1 MPALLVSKSPP
12 LSGEVTIHGAKNS
25 VLPILAATLLCRT
38 PCVLHNCPDILDVT
52 HTRAILHSLGCA
64 SERRGA
70 SVYIDPRSCAGHSI
84 PPELA
89 ASMRASSLFLG
100 ALLARQGEA
109 SLSLPGGC
117 PIGAR
122 PVDYHLLAFRALGAE
137 VTETDDTIHCRA
149 RRLTGAKITLPGPS
163 VGATENAILAAV
175 GAEGVT
181 VIENAAC
188 EPEIV
193 DLAAFLNRCGGCVQ
207 GAGTGTV
214 RVQGRRVLYGCS
226 FSPMADRIVASTLA
240 CACAA
245 AGGRVE
251 LTGCAP
257 AVYAPLLEILAQM
270 GCGIETGPE
279 SAVIVRSGA
288 LHGAGRVFTGVYPAL
303 ATDAAPLLAAAM
315 LCADSVSSIED
326 VVFERRFACA
336 DGFAAFGADVQV
348 QQRTLHIR
356 PVRQLQ
362 GACARAADLR
372 GGAAL
377 VVAALAARGRSR
389 ITDTGYIDRGYAGF
403 AQMLAELG
411 AQIEREMPRESASEK
426 KTPSKKQN

>member
-52 HTRAILHSLGCA
+52 HALAILCSLGCA
-64 SERRGA
+64 AERRGA
-70 SVYIDPRSCAGHSI
+70 SVYIDPRGCAGHSV

-163 VGATENAILAAV
+163 VGATENAMLAAV

-193 DLAAFLNRCGGCVQ
+193 DLAGFLTACGAKIA
-207 GAGTGTV
+207 GAGKGRVIVEGSLPLTGATYTI
-214 RVQGRRVLYGCS
+214 L
-226 FSPMADRIVASTLA
+226 PDRIETATFL

-245 AGGRVE
+245 CGGTLTLRRTAPRLAEPVLNSLTESGCRFSCTHDTIQISRDGPLIACRPVISKPYPGFPTDAQALLMAAVLKAAGGSEFR
-251 LTGCAP
+251 
-257 AVYAPLLEILAQM
+257 
-270 GCGIETGPE
+270 ET
-279 SAVIVRSGA
+279 I
-288 LHGAGRVFTGVYPAL
+288 
-303 ATDAAPLLAAAM
+303 
-315 LCADSVSSIED
+315 
-326 VVFERRFACA
+326 FERRFLHVPELRKL
-336 DGFAAFGADVQV
+336 GADIQV
-348 QQRTLHIR
+348 AGSTARVR
-356 PVRQLQ
+356 GVRQLH
-362 GACARAADLR
+362 GAKLRAEDLR
-372 GGAAL
+372 GAAALLTASMMAEGESELTGLCHLLRGYEKPEQNLKNLGAAIKS
-377 VVAALAARGRSR
+377 VDIPAPFVYN
-389 ITDTGYIDRGYAGF
+389 T
-403 AQMLAELG
+403 
-411 AQIEREMPRESASEK
+411 
-426 KTPSKKQN
+426 

>member
-52 HTRAILHSLGCA
+52 HALAILCSLGCA
-64 SERRGA
+64 AERRGA
-70 SVYIDPRSCAGHSI
+70 SVYIDPRGCAGHSV

-163 VGATENAILAAV
+163 VGATENAMLAAV

-193 DLAAFLNRCGGCVQ
+193 DLAGFLTACG
-207 GAGTGTV
+207 ARGTT
-214 RVQGRRVLYGCS
+214 CS
-226 FSPMADRIVASTLA
+226 YF
-240 CACAA
+240 
-245 AGGRVE
+245 
-251 LTGCAP
+251 
-257 AVYAPLLEILAQM
+257 
-270 GCGIETGPE
+270 
-279 SAVIVRSGA
+279 
-288 LHGAGRVFTGVYPAL
+288 
-303 ATDAAPLLAAAM
+303 AAM
-315 LCADSVSSIED
+315 RCAGITQSLREKSNS
-326 VVFERRFACA
+326 FHSAQRNSPERTNSRGTSRRAH
-336 DGFAAFGADVQV
+336 
-348 QQRTLHIR
+348 RT
-356 PVRQLQ
+356 
-362 GACARAADLR
+362 G
-372 GGAAL
+372 
-377 VVAALAARGRSR
+377 
-389 ITDTGYIDRGYAGF
+389 
-403 AQMLAELG
+403 
-411 AQIEREMPRESASEK
+411 K
-426 KTPSKKQN
+426 

>member
-52 HTRAILHSLGCA
+52 HALAILCSLGCA
-64 SERRGA
+64 AERRGA
-70 SVYIDPRSCAGHSI
+70 SVYIDPRGCAGHSV

-149 RRLTGAKITLPGPS
+149 RRLTGAKIPLPGPS
-163 VGATENAILAAV
+163 VGATENAMLAAV

-193 DLAAFLNRCGGCVQ
+193 DLAAFLNAMGARVS
-207 GAGTGTV
+207 GAGPSTIVIEGVRALHGVSWQPIAHRIEAGT
-214 RVQGRRVLYGCS
+214 
-226 FSPMADRIVASTLA
+226 MA
-240 CACAA
+240 CACAM
-245 AGGRVE
+245 E
-251 LTGCAP
+251 
-257 AVYAPLLEILAQM
+257 
-270 GCGIETGPE
+270 
-279 SAVIVRSGA
+279 
-288 LHGAGRVFTGVYPAL
+288 
-303 ATDAAPLLAAAM
+303 
-315 LCADSVSSIED
+315 SVS
-326 VVFERRFACA
+326 
-336 DGFAAFGADVQV
+336 
-348 QQRTLHIR
+348 RT
-356 PVRQLQ
+356 
-362 GACARAADLR
+362 
-372 GGAAL
+372 
-377 VVAALAARGRSR
+377 
-389 ITDTGYIDRGYAGF
+389 
-403 AQMLAELG
+403 AEASLSC
-411 AQIEREMPRESASEK
+411 SA
-426 KTPSKKQN
+426 